1 MDFNS
6 LKTWTG
12 SRDDLVEILSFIE
25 GQDSKRFGL
34 FSKSS
39 GKPLPIKKT
48 RVQRLIELGVLPGP
62 NYSKSESTKG
72 AKYDWQHILHY
83 LAAIVARKSGLTFEQ
98 ISSVFKRYNED
109 DLFNAIKT
117 GTFPQ
122 KGKLG
127 MSDLTALPNAKRK
140 ADILKS
146 LDRKEGK
153 ALQSEQMLIAV
164 TPWLHV
170 HVSKKQLKRLGSI
183 EIDVVSETIKDALT
197 DLASNHA

>member
-1 MDFNS
+1 MDFKS
-6 LKTWTG
+6 LETWAG
-12 SRDDLVEILSFIE
+12 SRDDLVAILYHIE
-25 GQDSKRFGL
+25 KQNPERFGL
-34 FSKSS
+34 FSKGS

-72 AKYDWQHILHY
+72 AKYNWQHILHY

-127 MSDLTALPNAKRK
+127 MSDPTALPNAKRK

-197 DLASNHA
+197 DLASIH

>member
-1 MDFNS
+1 MNFKQ
-6 LKTWTG
+6 LEKWTG
-12 SRDDLVEILSFIE
+12 SRDDLVAILSHIE
-25 GQDSKRFGL
+25 KQDPKRFGL

-39 GKPLPIKKT
+39 GKLLPIKKT

-62 NYSKSESTKG
+62 NYSITESTKG

-98 ISSVFKRYNED
+98 ISGALKEYNED
-109 DLFNAIKT
+109 DLFNAIKS
-117 GTFPQ
+117 GTLPQ

-127 MSDLTALPNAKRK
+127 MSDPTALPNAKRK
-140 ADILKS
+140 ADILTS
-146 LDRKEGK
+146 LDRKEGR

-170 HVSKKQLKRLGSI
+170 HVSKRQLKRLGSE
-183 EIDVVSETIKDALT
+183 EIDVISETIKDALT
-197 DLASNHA
+197 DLASKHA

>member
-83 LAAIVARKSGLTFEQ
+83 LAAIVARKSGLTF
-98 ISSVFKRYNED
+98 
-109 DLFNAIKT
+109 
-117 GTFPQ
+117 
-122 KGKLG
+122 
-127 MSDLTALPNAKRK
+127 
-140 ADILKS
+140 
-146 LDRKEGK
+146 
-153 ALQSEQMLIAV
+153 
-164 TPWLHV
+164 
-170 HVSKKQLKRLGSI
+170 
-183 EIDVVSETIKDALT
+183 
-197 DLASNHA
+197 

>member
-1 MDFNS
+1 MDLNN
-6 LKTWTG
+6 LKNWTG

-25 GQDSKRFGL
+25 GQEPKKFGL

-39 GKPLPIKKT
+39 GNLLPLKKT
-48 RVQRLIELGVLPGP
+48 RIQRLIELGVLHGP
-62 NYSKSESTKG
+62 NYSNTDSTRG

-98 ISSVFKRYNED
+98 ISGALKEYNED

-117 GTFPQ
+117 GTLPQ

-127 MSDLTALPNAKRK
+127 MSDPTALPNAKRK
-140 ADILKS
+140 ADILTS

-164 TPWLHV
+164 TPWHHV

-197 DLASNHA
+197 DLVSNHG